1 MKNRIFLFL
10 LILVLIPGCAVRLPS
25 IPSIPR
31 LPKLRLPKIFDRI
44 PFIPD
49 PWISGYVIDTT
60 IYEPPILLDSIP
72 PFLWLTYPEN
82 NDTLTKLHPVA
93 GLAVDDGGI
102 DSVILHLDSFLVKKQ
117 VTAGFYDFTLNTTQ
131 FADTNEHRI
140 FVTAFDTV
148 GNTASS
154 DTVVVYF
161 DQSRGYPPL
170 VEITT
175 IEYDSVLMQI
185 NWQQSDINDFR
196 HYLLSAV
203 DSIGGDTIDIYE
215 VTTIDTPLVNISE
228 FNPANPR
235 WYWVTVVDTFGFSAA
250 GQLTKVLDAP
260 PIPSRFLYIKHENQS
275 FHLIWTRNRERDFSQ
290 YVLYGS
296 SLDDTTGRTEL
307 WVSNDVNDTTFIEE
321 NISWG
326 AHRIYTLVTRDYWG
340 LESADSISGAA
351 ITQVLFFGDRYGLSD
366 QLDIFSLDLTYN
378 EETYYQ
384 RESTGSILR
393 LMLEESAFYL
403 MDNPIRGQR
412 TVDTGIIDPAVM
424 WIESLAENPFDTT
437 NSLKF
442 DMAKKYHDVLN
453 KTDGSPSSR
462 LGYPMHFSP
471 DGKSLFFTDNE
482 LGDPSLVMM
491 DMDSGDVTILSEI
504 FTDLWFDM
512 NPTGDTLVFVKKIG
526 HGTAIYSLPLD
537 SGAVTIRLSY
547 ETDPRHPVF
556 SVDGSLVVY
565 TARDMFG
572 SKNLYTIQPD
582 GSAYKKVTSFSDP
595 ADVVV
600 PVGITTLEPSILYV
614 MPSQTIKNQFE
625 IWSITLDGSS
635 DQFLTVC
642 TLEADDRPRISP
654 NGEKVLYQRD
664 HNLWVM
670 NIDGSEQVRLT
681 DFPSGHLAYHGQYSP
696 SGSHIVYIHRMGKW
710 GAESFI
716 EWVRPNGQ
724 DFARLS
730 ERHNIVLSENE
741 IQPNNNFR
749 FWPVFQP

>member
-1 MKNRIFLFL
+1 M
-10 LILVLIPGCAVRLPS
+10 
-25 IPSIPR
+25 
-31 LPKLRLPKIFDRI
+31 
-44 PFIPD
+44 
-49 PWISGYVIDTT
+49 
-60 IYEPPILLDSIP
+60 
-72 PFLWLTYPEN
+72 
-82 NDTLTKLHPVA
+82 
-93 GLAVDDGGI
+93 
-102 DSVILHLDSFLVKKQ
+102 
-117 VTAGFYDFTLNTTQ
+117 
-131 FADTNEHRI
+131 
-140 FVTAFDTV
+140 
-148 GNTASS
+148 
-154 DTVVVYF
+154 
-161 DQSRGYPPL
+161 
-170 VEITT
+170 
-175 IEYDSVLMQI
+175 
-185 NWQQSDINDFR
+185 
-196 HYLLSAV
+196 
-203 DSIGGDTIDIYE
+203 
-215 VTTIDTPLVNISE
+215 
-228 FNPANPR
+228 
-235 WYWVTVVDTFGFSAA
+235 
-250 GQLTKVLDAP
+250 
-260 PIPSRFLYIKHENQS
+260 
-275 FHLIWTRNRERDFSQ
+275 
-290 YVLYGS
+290 
-296 SLDDTTGRTEL
+296 
-307 WVSNDVNDTTFIEE
+307 
-321 NISWG
+321 
-326 AHRIYTLVTRDYWG
+326 
-340 LESADSISGAA
+340 ESADSISAAA

-412 TVDTGIIDPAVM
+412 TVDTGIIDPAVV

-442 DMAKKYHDVLN
+442 DMAKKYHDVFN
-453 KTDGSPSSR
+453 KTDGTPSSR

-471 DGKSLFFTDNE
+471 DGKTLFFTDND
-482 LGDPSLVMM
+482 LGDPNLVMM

-512 NPTGDTLVFVKKIG
+512 HPAGDTLVFVKEIG
-526 HGTAIYSLPLD
+526 HGTAIFSLPLD
-537 SGAVTIRLSY
+537 SGAAVIRLSY
-547 ETDPRHPVF
+547 ETDPRNPVF

-582 GSAYKKVTSFSDP
+582 GSAYKKVTSFNDP
-595 ADVVV
+595 ADAVV
-600 PVGITTLEPSILYV
+600 PVGIATIESSILYV

-664 HNLWVM
+664 HNLWIM

-681 DFPSGHLAYHGQYSP
+681 DLPFGHLAYHGQYSP
-696 SGSHIVYIHRMGKW
+696 SGSHIVYIHRIGKW

-730 ERHNIVLSENE
+730 ERNNIVLSENE

>member
-1 MKNRIFLFL
+1 M
-10 LILVLIPGCAVRLPS
+10 
-25 IPSIPR
+25 
-31 LPKLRLPKIFDRI
+31 
-44 PFIPD
+44 
-49 PWISGYVIDTT
+49 
-60 IYEPPILLDSIP
+60 
-72 PFLWLTYPEN
+72 
-82 NDTLTKLHPVA
+82 
-93 GLAVDDGGI
+93 
-102 DSVILHLDSFLVKKQ
+102 
-117 VTAGFYDFTLNTTQ
+117 NTTQ

-140 FVTAFDTV
+140 FVTAYDTI

-175 IEYDSVLMQI
+175 IEYDSILMHI
-185 NWQQSDINDFR
+185 NWQKSLINDFR

-203 DSIGGDTIDIYE
+203 DSIGGDTIVIDE
-215 VTTIDTPLVNISE
+215 VTTIDTPLVNINE
-228 FNPANPR
+228 FNPSNPR

-260 PIPSRFLYIKHENQS
+260 PIPSRFLYIKHEDQS
-275 FHLIWTRNRERDFSQ
+275 FHLIWTRNRERDFAQ
-290 YVLYGS
+290 YVLYGN

-307 WVSNDVNDTTFIEE
+307 WASNDVNDTTFVEE

-326 AHRIYTLVTRDYWG
+326 AHRIYTLVTRDFWG
-340 LESADSISGAA
+340 LESSDSISGAA

-393 LMLEESAFYL
+393 LMLEEKAFYL

-424 WIESLAENPFDTT
+424 WIESLAANPFDTT

-453 KTDGSPSSR
+453 KTDGIPSSR

-471 DGKSLFFTDNE
+471 DGKTLFFTDNE
-482 LGDPSLVMM
+482 LGDPNLVMM
-491 DMDSGDVTILSEI
+491 DMDSGDVSILSEI

-512 NPTGDTLVFVKKIG
+512 NTAADTLVFVKKIG
-526 HGTAIYSLPLD
+526 YGTAIYSLPLD
-537 SGAVTIRLSY
+537 SGAAAIRLSY
-547 ETDPRHPVF
+547 ETEPRNPVF

-565 TARDMFG
+565 TARDRFG
-572 SKNLYTIQPD
+572 SKNLYTIRPD
-582 GSAYKKVTSFSDP
+582 GSAYKKITRFSDP
-595 ADVVV
+595 ADAVV
-600 PVGITTLEPSILYV
+600 PVGITAVEPSILYV
-614 MPSQTIKNQFE
+614 MDSQNTKNQLE

-654 NGEKVLYQRD
+654 NGKKVLYQRD
-664 HNLWVM
+664 HNLWIM
-670 NIDGSEQVRLT
+670 NIDGSGQARLT
-681 DFPSGHLAYHGQYSP
+681 DLPIGHLAYHGQWSP
-696 SGSHIVYIHRMGKW
+696 SG
-710 GAESFI
+710 
-716 EWVRPNGQ
+716 
-724 DFARLS
+724 LT
-730 ERHNIVLSENE
+730 ERHNIVLSGNE
-741 IQPNNNFR
+741 IEPNNNFR

>member
-1 MKNRIFLFL
+1 M
-10 LILVLIPGCAVRLPS
+10 
-25 IPSIPR
+25 
-31 LPKLRLPKIFDRI
+31 
-44 PFIPD
+44 
-49 PWISGYVIDTT
+49 
-60 IYEPPILLDSIP
+60 
-72 PFLWLTYPEN
+72 
-82 NDTLTKLHPVA
+82 H
-93 GLAVDDGGI
+93 
-102 DSVILHLDSFLVKKQ
+102 
-117 VTAGFYDFTLNTTQ
+117 
-131 FADTNEHRI
+131 
-140 FVTAFDTV
+140 
-148 GNTASS
+148 
-154 DTVVVYF
+154 
-161 DQSRGYPPL
+161 
-170 VEITT
+170 
-175 IEYDSVLMQI
+175 I
-185 NWQQSDINDFR
+185 NWQKSLINDFR

-203 DSIGGDTIDIYE
+203 DSIGGDTIVIDE
-215 VTTIDTPLVNISE
+215 VTTIDTPLVNINE
-228 FNPANPR
+228 FNPSNPR

-260 PIPSRFLYIKHENQS
+260 PIPSRFLYIKHEDQS
-275 FHLIWTRNRERDFSQ
+275 FHLIWTRNQERDFAQ
-290 YVLYGS
+290 YVLYGN
-296 SLDDTTGRTEL
+296 SLDDTTGRIEL

-326 AHRIYTLVTRDYWG
+326 THRIYTLVTRDYWG

-351 ITQVLFFGDRYGLSD
+351 ITQVLFFGDRHGLSD
-366 QLDIFSLDLTYN
+366 QLDIFSLDLTYK

-384 RESTGSILR
+384 RESTGSIFR
-393 LMLEESAFYL
+393 LMLEEKALYL

-412 TVDTGIIDPAVM
+412 TVDTGVLDPAVM
-424 WIESLAENPFDTT
+424 WIESLAANPFDTT

-471 DGKSLFFTDNE
+471 DGKTLFFTDNE

-512 NPTGDTLVFVKKIG
+512 HPAGDTLVFVKKIG
-526 HGTAIYSLPLD
+526 HGTAIFSLPLD
-537 SGAVTIRLSY
+537 SGAAAIRLSY
-547 ETDPRHPVF
+547 ETDPRNPVF

-582 GSAYKKVTSFSDP
+582 GLDYKKVTSFNDP
-595 ADVVV
+595 ADAIV
-600 PVGITTLEPSILYV
+600 PVGITTLGPSILYV
-614 MPSQTIKNQFE
+614 TPSQTIKNQFE
-625 IWSITLDGSS
+625 IWSINFDGSS
-635 DQFLTVC
+635 DQYLTVC

-654 NGEKVLYQRD
+654 NGEKVLYQRG
-664 HNLWVM
+664 HNLWTM
-670 NIDGSEQVRLT
+670 NIDGSEQVPLT

-724 DFARLS
+724 DFSRLS
-730 ERHNIVLSENE
+730 ERHNIVLSDNE

>member
-1 MKNRIFLFL
+1 M
-10 LILVLIPGCAVRLPS
+10 
-25 IPSIPR
+25 
-31 LPKLRLPKIFDRI
+31 
-44 PFIPD
+44 
-49 PWISGYVIDTT
+49 
-60 IYEPPILLDSIP
+60 
-72 PFLWLTYPEN
+72 
-82 NDTLTKLHPVA
+82 A

-131 FADTNEHRI
+131 FADTNEHLI
-140 FVTAFDTV
+140 FVTAFDTI

-175 IEYDSVLMQI
+175 IEYDSIVMQI
-185 NWQQSDINDFR
+185 NWQQSHINDFR

-203 DSIGGDTIDIYE
+203 DSIGGNTIDISK
-215 VTTIDTPLVNISE
+215 VTTIDTPFVNINE

-260 PIPSRFLYIKHENQS
+260 PIPSRFLYIKHEDQS
-275 FHLIWTRNRERDFSQ
+275 FHLIWTRNQERDFAQ
-290 YVLYGS
+290 YVLYGN

-326 AHRIYTLVTRDYWG
+326 THRIYTLVTRDYWG

-351 ITQVLFFGDRYGLSD
+351 ITQVLFFGDRHGLSD
-366 QLDIFSLDLTYN
+366 QLDIFSLDLTYK

-384 RESTGSILR
+384 RESTGSIFR
-393 LMLEESAFYL
+393 LMLEEKALYL

-412 TVDTGIIDPAVM
+412 TVDTGVLDPAVM
-424 WIESLAENPFDTT
+424 WIESLAANPFDTT

-462 LGYPMHFSP
+462 LGYPMHFNP
-471 DGKSLFFTDNE
+471 DGKTLFFTDNE

-512 NPTGDTLVFVKKIG
+512 HPSGDTLVFVKKIG
-526 HGTAIYSLPLD
+526 HGTAIFSLPLD
-537 SGAVTIRLSY
+537 SGAAAIRLSY
-547 ETDPRHPVF
+547 ETDPRNPVF

-582 GSAYKKVTSFSDP
+582 GSDYKKVTSFNDP
-595 ADVVV
+595 ADAVV
-600 PVGITTLEPSILYV
+600 PVGITTLGPSILYV

-625 IWSITLDGSS
+625 IWSINLDGSS

-664 HNLWVM
+664 HNLWTM
-670 NIDGSEQVRLT
+670 NIDGSEQVPLT

-724 DFARLS
+724 DFSRLS
-730 ERHNIVLSENE
+730 ERHNIVLSDNE

>member
-1 MKNRIFLFL
+1 MKNRILLFL
-10 LILVLIPGCAVRLPS
+10 VFLMLIPGCAVRLPS
-25 IPSIPR
+25 IPS
-31 LPKLRLPKIFDRI
+31 LPRLPKIFDRV

-49 PWISGYVIDTT
+49 RWISGYVIDTT
-60 IYEPPILLDSIP
+60 IYEPPKLLDSIP
-72 PFLWLTYPEN
+72 PFLWLTYPKN
-82 NDTLTKLHPVA
+82 ADTLTKLHPVA

-140 FVTAFDTV
+140 FVTAYDTI

-154 DTVVVYF
+154 DTVMVYF

-175 IEYDSVLMQI
+175 IEYDSVLMDI
-185 NWQQSDINDFR
+185 NWQQSHINDFR
-196 HYLLSAV
+196 HYLLLAV
-203 DSIGGDTIDIYE
+203 DSIGGDTIEIVE
-215 VTTIDTPLVNISE
+215 VTTIDTPMVSISE

-235 WYWVTVVDTFGFSAA
+235 WYWITVVDTFGFSAT
-250 GQLTKVLDAP
+250 GQFTKVLDAP
-260 PIPSRFLYIKHENQS
+260 PIPSIFLYIKHENQS
-275 FHLIWTRNRERDFSQ
+275 FHLIWTRNREKDFAK
-290 YVLYGS
+290 YILYGS

-307 WVSNDVNDTTFIEE
+307 WASNDVNDTTFIEQ
-321 NISWG
+321 NIPWG
-326 AHRIYTLVTRDYWG
+326 AHYIYTLVTRDYWG
-340 LESADSISGAA
+340 LESSDSISGDA
-351 ITQVLFFGDRYGLSD
+351 ITQVLFFGDRYGFSD
-366 QLDIFSLDLTYN
+366 QLDIFSLDLNYN

-384 RESTGSILR
+384 RQSTGSIFR
-393 LMLEESAFYL
+393 LMLEEKALYL

-424 WIESLAENPFDTT
+424 WIESLAANPFDT

-453 KTDGSPSSR
+453 KTDGTPSSR

-471 DGKSLFFTDNE
+471 DGKTLFFTDND
-482 LGDPSLVMM
+482 LGDPNLVMM

-504 FTDLWFDM
+504 FTDLWFDL
-512 NPTGDTLVFVKKIG
+512 NPAGDTLVFVKKIG

-537 SGAVTIRLSY
+537 SGAAAIRLSY
-547 ETDPRHPVF
+547 ETDPRNPVF

-565 TARDMFG
+565 TARDRFG
-572 SKNLYTIQPD
+572 SKNLYTIRPD
-582 GSAYKKVTSFSDP
+582 GSGYKKVTTFNDP
-595 ADVVV
+595 ADAVV
-600 PVGITTLEPSILYV
+600 PVGITSPEPSVLYV
-614 MPSQTIKNQFE
+614 MPSQTTKNQLE
-625 IWSITLDGSS
+625 IWSITIDGSS
-635 DQFLTVC
+635 DEFLAVC
-642 TLEADDRPRISP
+642 ILEADDRPRIAP

-664 HNLWVM
+664 HNLWIM
-670 NIDGSEQVRLT
+670 NIDGSEQERLT
-681 DFPSGHLAYHGQYSP
+681 DLPSGHLAYHGQWSP
-696 SGSHIVYIHRMGKW
+696 SGSHIVYIHRMGEW

-730 ERHNIVLSENE
+730 ERHNILLSGNE
-741 IQPNNNFR
+741 IKPNNNFR

>member
-60 IYEPPILLDSIP
+60 IYESPILLDSIH

-93 GLAVDDGGI
+93 GLAIDDGGI

-117 VTAGFYDFTLNTTQ
+117 VTAGFYNFTLNTTQ

-140 FVTAFDTV
+140 FVTAFDTI
-148 GNTASS
+148 GNSGSS

-175 IEYDSVLMQI
+175 IEYDSALMQI
-185 NWQQSDINDFR
+185 NWQQSHINDFR

-203 DSIGGDTIDIYE
+203 DSIGGDIIDIGE
-215 VTTIDTPLVNISE
+215 VTTIDTPFVNITE

-250 GQLTKVLDAP
+250 GQMTKVLDAP
-260 PIPSRFLYIKHENQS
+260 PVPSRFLYIKHEDQS
-275 FHLIWTRNRERDFSQ
+275 FHLIWTRNRERDFYQ
-290 YVLYGS
+290 YVLYGN

-326 AHRIYTLVTRDYWG
+326 THRIYTLVTRDYWG

-366 QLDIFSLDLTYN
+366 QLDIFSLDLTYK

-384 RESTGSILR
+384 RESTGSIFR
-393 LMLEESAFYL
+393 LMLEEKALYL

-412 TVDTGIIDPAVM
+412 TVDTGILDPAVM
-424 WIESLAENPFDTT
+424 WIESLAANPFDTT

-453 KTDGSPSSR
+453 KTDGTPSSR

-471 DGKSLFFTDNE
+471 NGKSLFFTDNE
-482 LGDPSLVMM
+482 LGAPNLVMM

-512 NPTGDTLVFVKKIG
+512 NPAGDTLVFVKKIG
-526 HGTAIYSLPLD
+526 HGTAIFSLPLD
-537 SGAVTIRLSY
+537 SSAAAIRLSY
-547 ETDPRHPVF
+547 ETDPRNPVF

-582 GSAYKKVTSFSDP
+582 GSAYKKVTSFNDP
-595 ADVVV
+595 ADAVV

-625 IWSITLDGSS
+625 IWSINLDGSS

-664 HNLWVM
+664 HNLWIM

-681 DFPSGHLAYHGQYSP
+681 DLPSEHLAYHGQYSP
-696 SGSHIVYIHRMGKW
+696 SGSHIVYIHRMGNW

-724 DFARLS
+724 DFSRLS
-730 ERHNIVLSENE
+730 ERHNIVLSDNE
-741 IQPNNNFR
+741 IQANNNFR